1 METRNIGSFDTPI
14 RVADEIP
21 ADILVPKMIEIC
33 KKFGVFLKQHN
44 TDYLSDEALKWLPR
58 LGIHSANVAPEFG
71 IAETKALVKILET
84 NGLESSSD
92 EFLQLA
98 FDSNQWEKW
107 MLPNTKATDRDRAI
121 IAGHYIFATAQ
132 FVEIKQRIT
141 IELKKKG
148 LELEEELKKIVK
160 KSIFRYLRNFRIIRN
175 T

>member
-1 METRNIGSFDTPI
+1 M
-14 RVADEIP
+14 
-21 ADILVPKMIEIC
+21 
-33 KKFGVFLKQHN
+33 
-44 TDYLSDEALKWLPR
+44 
-58 LGIHSANVAPEFG
+58 
-71 IAETKALVKILET
+71 VKILET